1 MVLVAAV
8 VGICAFDA
16 GTRFCCDGLAFVFL
30 VVVIAV
36 LFEIVVAVLVG
47 TVVGLWLL
55 VCVVVLVCGGYW
67 CCPGFVGA
75 SYPQLFA
82 VGGNNNQLTS
92 QATHQAAE
100 T

>member
-1 MVLVAAV
+1 MVLVAAF

-36 LFEIVVAVLVG
+36 LFEFVVAVLVG
-47 TVVGLWLL
+47 TVVGLWWLL

-67 CCPGFVGA
+67 CCPGFVGLA
-75 SYPQLFA
+75 S
-82 VGGNNNQLTS
+82 
-92 QATHQAAE
+92 
-100 T
+100 